1 MAALDRK
8 ADPMWDDDRHL
19 LKDEDAL
26 RALYGPPVE
35 AAIFKEIDHLHPIY
49 RPFVEKATMMV
60 LATRGRRWLDASPR
74 GGPPGFVTVEDTRTL
89 LMPDRPGNNRADTMR
104 NIIHDPRVGLLFF
117 VPGCAETLRINGRAV
132 LSLHPDLMERF
143 AEGGKKPRCVVV
155 VRIETVF
162 IQCSRALKRA
172 GAWDPAS
179 QVDRATL
186 PSIADMLEAL
196 RPLPETGIPQPA
208 ALD

>member
-1 MAALDRK
+1 
-8 ADPMWDDDRHL
+8 MWDDDRHL

-35 AAIFKEIDHLHPIY
+35 AAIFKEVDHLHPVY
-49 RPFVEKATMMV
+49 RPFVEKATMVV
-60 LATRGRRWLDASPR
+60 LATHGRRLLDASPR
-74 GGPPGFVTVEDTRTL
+74 GCPPGFVTVEDANTL

-104 NIIHDPRVGLLFF
+104 NIMHAPRVGLLFL

-132 LSLHPDLMERF
+132 LSLHPDLMARF
-143 AEGGKKPRCVVV
+143 TENGKAPRCVVV

-172 GAWDPAS
+172 GIWDAAS
-179 QVDRATL
+179 QIDRDAL
-186 PSIADMLEAL
+186 PSIADMLAAL
-196 RPLPETGIPQPA
+196 RPASETGIPQPA